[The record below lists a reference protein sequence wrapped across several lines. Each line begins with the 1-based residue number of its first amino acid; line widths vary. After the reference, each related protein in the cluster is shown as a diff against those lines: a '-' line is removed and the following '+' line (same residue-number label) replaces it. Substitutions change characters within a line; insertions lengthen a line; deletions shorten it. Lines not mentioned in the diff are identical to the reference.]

1 MTTPAAP
8 QPSQPVQVQIATL
21 DELSRGRFSNN
32 LLVGHNQEEFILD
45 WILTAPNGM
54 HLVSR
59 IIVTP
64 GHMKRIVA
72 GVAENIHRYEQ
83 MFGPIRTQEGSDQ
96 RFHGTA

>member
-1 MTTPAAP
+1 MSTSAASQPA
-8 QPSQPVQVQIATL
+8 QPVQVQIGTA

-45 WILTAPNGM
+45 WIVNTPNGM

-59 IIVTP
+59 VIVTP

-72 GVAENIHRYEQ
+72 ALAENIHRYEQ
-83 MFGPIRTQEGSDQ
+83 LFGPVQAPQIADQ
-96 RFHGTA
+96 KFHGTA